1 MQAWLSAHW
10 VDIAIVATLA
20 WYGYDGWVRGLFSL
34 SLETAGFVIALFA
47 ATLGYRLLG
56 GAIVAHYATPQS
68 FANAIAF
75 FGIWWL
81 IDLAWPLAGR
91 ALYRRLPERW
101 RKAKIARA
109 FGIVPGLVNGV
120 LILSVILT
128 VVSAFPLSKAVK
140 SQATGSTLARPILAV
155 SAGIDRLIAP
165 VLGPLAEEGVNL
177 LTVHPESG
185 ESIDLH
191 FTVHDGTVDAA
202 SEQAMLKLVNA
213 ERTKRGLRPLA
224 LSTALTA
231 AARAHARD
239 MFERGYFSHVTP
251 EGLTPPDRLD
261 RAGIPYGVMGE
272 NLALAPDV
280 TIAHDG
286 LMNSPGHRA
295 NILGAAFTRVGIGVI
310 DGGVYGEM
318 FVQEFTD

>member
-1 MQAWLSAHW
+1 MRDWFLAHW
-10 VDIAIVATLA
+10 MDITIVLTLA
-20 WYGYDGWVRGLFSL
+20 WYGYDGWVRGFFSL
-34 SLETAGFVIALFA
+34 ILETAGFVSALLIA
-47 ATLGYRLLG
+47 TVGYRPLG
-56 GAIVAHYATPQS
+56 AAIAGRFTTPQS

-75 FGIWWL
+75 FGLWWL
-81 IDLAWPLAGR
+81 IDLAWPLAGA
-91 ALYRRLPERW
+91 ALYRRLPAGW
-101 RKAKIARA
+101 RRAKIDRA
-109 FGIVPGLVNGV
+109 FGIAPGLLNGI

-128 VVSAFPLSKAVK
+128 VVSAFPLSKAIK
-140 SQATGSTLARPILAV
+140 GQAIGSPLARPILAV
-155 SAGIDRLIAP
+155 TRGIDRLIAP

-185 ESIDLH
+185 ERIDLH

-213 ERTKRGLRPLA
+213 ERTKRGLKA
-224 LSTALTA
+224 LVLSARLTDV
-231 AARAHARD
+231 ARAYARD

-251 EGLTPPDRLD
+251 EGLTPPERLD

-280 TIAHDG
+280 MIAQDG

-295 NILGAAFTRVGIGVI
+295 NILGAAFRRIGLGVI